1 MFYSYCDS
9 TPCAVRKKWH
19 IKEDKDKPTCH
30 VMACVM
36 HGSFGTYQWRIQ
48 DGAFGANA
56 PPPSRNCIQDR
67 DILIEQSI
75 TLIKQSQCS

>member
-19 IKEDKDKPTCH
+19 IKEDKDKSTCH

-36 HGSFGTYQWRIQ
+36 HGSFGTYSIGSDRIKPRSVFRVAKNVSNTSCYST
-48 DGAFGANA
+48 D
-56 PPPSRNCIQDR
+56 
-67 DILIEQSI
+67 
-75 TLIKQSQCS
+75 